1 MKKLFTLL
9 LSCNFLFTQ
18 TINNDFLDGTIIFK
32 LKEFIEVNNNDIVK
46 TSDEIGIIVD
56 INDYPIFKE
65 IFKDINVLSFERPSY
80 FSGKRELQKIYRVT
94 FSDFDKIEL
103 ILDKLNKLEIL
114 EYAEKE
120 PIYKTTFVPDD
131 TYHNGT
137 NKWYHTQ
144 VNSELA
150 WDISTGSQSIKI
162 AIIDNGAPSDHLDLN
177 VFKQRDVSDNDDD
190 ATPPQTYNQSSS
202 WSHGTHCSG
211 LATAEINN
219 STGIASLGG
228 NAELIIVKATG
239 DNQNPSSI
247 YNSYAGVQWACEN
260 GANVISMSYGSEN
273 SSNALQELINAYPE
287 IVFLAAA
294 GNDGN
299 STQNFPAAYQN
310 VIGVGSVDSN
320 DQRSSFSNYNVGF
333 PWVDIAAPG
342 GYSYGGLLST
352 VYTQNLNGYARF
364 GGTSM
369 ATPFAAGLVGLMLSV
384 NPSLSPSQIQGCLIN
399 SGVEIN
405 QNIGP
410 RIDAYQALLCV
421 LPDDDNPI
429 PAFTASPQVTYENQ
443 SVIFSNNSV
452 NSNTW
457 LWTFEG
463 GNPETYEG
471 QNPPEIFYSEVGEY
485 SVSLTVSND
494 SSNETLTKE
503 NYIRVYF
510 EPSGEWILQDTT
522 FGNQSTGINYISIA
536 DENVV
541 WATAFDGSGSGENMQ
556 QFTKTTDGGN
566 SWESYN
572 IDIGNLNL
580 GISMI
585 HAYNDQIAWLV
596 AYPRGANQTGGIFK
610 TDDGGLNWSR
620 QNSADYDTSS
630 SFANVVYFWDENIG
644 FAQGDPINGEFELYV
659 TQNGGDNWTQVPGNN
674 IPNPLGG
681 EYGYTRQ
688 IEVVGNNVWFTTNKG
703 RIYRSSDKGNNW
715 DVFQSPIVDFGSAE
729 VNGNISFGDSQNGIL
744 IDNSTNVFRTENGG
758 ETWSEITT
766 SGPVYTS
773 GLCYIEGTDTVFSTG
788 NGSSFSLD
796 GGYSWTPIDNA
807 VHLFVD
813 FYNEEL
819 GWSGAWTQVVG
830 ASSSGGVWK
839 WEDFSLGNNEVSE
852 DFEIEYYPNPTSNFV
867 NFIYQG
873 DISISVYDILGR
885 EIIKTNEKL
894 IDLSD
899 YNKGLYIFKIN
910 DFYNQKFKSIRIIK
924 K

>member
-32 LKEFIEVNNNDIVK
+32 LKEFIEVNNNDFVK
-46 TSDEIGIIVD
+46 TSDEIGVIVD
-56 INDYPIFKE
+56 INDYPIFKD
-65 IFKDINVLSFERPSY
+65 IFKDINLLSFERPSY

-94 FSDFDKIEL
+94 FSDFDKIDL
-103 ILDKLNKLEIL
+103 ILNKLNKLEIL

-150 WDISTGSQSIKI
+150 WDISTGSQSVKI
-162 AIIDNGAPSDHLDLN
+162 AVIDNGAPSNHLDLS
-177 VFKQRDVSDNDDD
+177 VFKQRDVSDNDND

-219 STGIASLGG
+219 ATGIASLGG

-294 GNDGN
+294 GNDGT

-421 LPDDDNPI
+421 LPDDNNPI

-494 SSNETLTKE
+494 SGNETLTKE

-541 WATAFDGSGSGENMQ
+541 WATAFDGSGSGENIQ

-566 SWESYN
+566 SWESFN

-585 HAYNDQIAWLV
+585 HAYNEQIAWLV

-620 QNSADYDTSS
+620 QNSANYDTSS

-688 IEVVGNNVWFTTNKG
+688 IEVVGNNIWFTTNKG

-715 DVFQSPIVDFGSAE
+715 DVFQSPIIDFGSAE

-758 ETWSEITT
+758 ETWSEIAT

-773 GLCYIEGTDTVFSTG
+773 GLCYIEETDTVFSTG

-813 FYNEEL
+813 FFNEEL

-839 WEDFSLGNNEVSE
+839 WEDFSLGTNEASE
-852 DFEIEYYPNPTSNFV
+852 DFEVEYYPNPTSNFV

-894 IDLSD
+894 IDLSN

>member
-114 EYAEKE
+114 EYVEKE

-463 GNPETYEG
+463 GSPETYEG

>member
-32 LKEFIEVNNNDIVK
+32 LKEFIEVNNNDFVK

-162 AIIDNGAPSDHLDLN
+162 AIIDNGAPSNHLDLN

-294 GNDGN
+294 GNDGS

-463 GNPETYEG
+463 GSPETYEG

>member
-463 GNPETYEG
+463 GIPETYEG

-852 DFEIEYYPNPTSNFV
+852 DFEIEYYPNPTSDFV

>member
-32 LKEFIEVNNNDIVK
+32 LKEFIEVNNNDFVK

-294 GNDGN
+294 GNDGS

-463 GNPETYEG
+463 GSPETYEG

-813 FYNEEL
+813 FFNEEL

>member
-32 LKEFIEVNNNDIVK
+32 LKEFIEVNNNDFVK

-94 FSDFDKIEL
+94 FSDFDKIEI

-294 GNDGN
+294 GNDGS

-463 GNPETYEG
+463 GSPETYEG

-813 FYNEEL
+813 FFNEEL

-852 DFEIEYYPNPTSNFV
+852 DFEIEYYPNPTSDFV